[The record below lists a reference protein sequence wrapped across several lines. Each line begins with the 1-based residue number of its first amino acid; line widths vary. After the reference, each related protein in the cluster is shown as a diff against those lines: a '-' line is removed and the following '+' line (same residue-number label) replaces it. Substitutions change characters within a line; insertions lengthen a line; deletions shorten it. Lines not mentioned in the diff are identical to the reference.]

1 MPVQGASDFIGT
13 PFWCTTRSCTGLR
26 ANLVRMAEPRILD
39 ELGARMSEALRN
51 SPAQDLEKN
60 LRALAAAFLDR
71 MDVVTR
77 EDFEAQKR
85 VLERA
90 ERQLAEL
97 EARLAELEANPGQA
111 L

>member
-1 MPVQGASDFIGT
+1 
-13 PFWCTTRSCTGLR
+13 
-26 ANLVRMAEPRILD
+26 MAEPRFRD
-39 ELGARMSEALRN
+39 ELGARISEALKN

-60 LRALAAAFLDR
+60 LRALATAFLER
-71 MDVVTR
+71 FDVVTR

-97 EARLAELEANPGQA
+97 EARLAELEANPRQA